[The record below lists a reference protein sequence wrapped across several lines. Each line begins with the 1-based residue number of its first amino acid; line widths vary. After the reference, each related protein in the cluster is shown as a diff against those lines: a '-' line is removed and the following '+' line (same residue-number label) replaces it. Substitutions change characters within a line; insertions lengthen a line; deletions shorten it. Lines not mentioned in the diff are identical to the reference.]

1 MTLEEIKEEMKQ
13 RRKKKTHPEVLKRG
27 NSFRKYTTKIF
38 ITIIL
43 TLGVLIALK
52 QNKTFETIF
61 YENVYNKHFNFSAL
75 NQQYQKYFGSSIPF
89 SGIVKN
95 EEKSVFSEN
104 LSYKKKEKYEEGVKL
119 TVMKEYLVPVMD
131 SGMVVF
137 IGDKEKYGK
146 TVIVQQVNGIDVW
159 YSSLE
164 NVSVKLY
171 DYVEKG
177 DLLGDV
183 KDTSLILVF
192 KKDGKVLDYEKELS

>member
-1 MTLEEIKEEMKQ
+1 M
-13 RRKKKTHPEVLKRG
+13 
-27 NSFRKYTTKIF
+27 
-38 ITIIL
+38 
-43 TLGVLIALK
+43 
-52 QNKTFETIF
+52 
-61 YENVYNKHFNFSAL
+61 
-75 NQQYQKYFGSSIPF
+75 
-89 SGIVKN
+89 
-95 EEKSVFSEN
+95 
-104 LSYKKKEKYEEGVKL
+104 KL
-119 TVMKEYLVPVMD
+119 TVSKEYLVPVID

-164 NVSVKLY
+164 NVSVQLY

>member
-61 YENVYNKHFNFSAL
+61 YE
-75 NQQYQKYFGSSIPF
+75 
-89 SGIVKN
+89 IVKN

-119 TVMKEYLVPVMD
+119 TVTKEYLVPVMD